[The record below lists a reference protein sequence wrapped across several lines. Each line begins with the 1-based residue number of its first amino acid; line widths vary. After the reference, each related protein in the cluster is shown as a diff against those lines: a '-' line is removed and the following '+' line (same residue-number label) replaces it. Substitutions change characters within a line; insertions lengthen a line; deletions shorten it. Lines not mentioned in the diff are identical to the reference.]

1 MKGDFSRFTF
11 DPTKHYRS
19 VYMQQ
24 GRVQLDADWNEQID
38 ILNHYLE
45 SHLRDILGPSAAPR
59 ASAGF
64 KITMVESHVEEQ
76 KTMLLSHGTP
86 GEAHKEEHHTQA
98 EHTASEQ
105 EADNKPSF
113 DFRISQGH
121 YYVDGIL
128 CENDEGV
135 LFSAQPGYPLAELPA
150 NLKEFAVVFLDV
162 WQHHITAFEQPS
174 LLETALGNLDT
185 TTRVQNLWQVK
196 VLPIGHHRELS
207 HSHEV
212 TYRDVVSLSEW
223 HELHNRQRRKVLL
236 SARHNP
242 HSTTLDNQLYRV
254 EIHSIEEHEHGHE
267 QHATFKWS
275 RENGSAVFDIANLE
289 QIKQPQTQGQGK
301 GKGKDEH
308 RELQLIV
315 TLGHLGRDITL
326 LHNRDWVEIVDEAL
340 VLDGRALPL
349 YQIIQAP
356 DATLR
361 QATLQGPYSAYL
373 ETLAKEA
380 SGKQQAQHL
389 LLRRWDHD
397 SRAGAPAVIPVRE
410 GEWQNLEH
418 GIQVRFSAEGTYDVG
433 DYWLIPSRTLSD
445 SIQWLVDEQGNPQEL
460 PPQGIYHHYCPLAL
474 LHLHEDGSW
483 KVAKDL
489 RHLYDALPLVSQL
502 AEKIRPPE
510 TDITEIIEIL
520 PDERPAARALYEEC
534 ASTSDEHLSEGDL
547 VSLVPG
553 PTLRVVRATRN
564 NAPLVFGVI
573 SGKRTV
579 NEETLYRVT
588 TYGRVRCKITEECQ
602 AGDLLTV
609 AEIDG
614 CATRTG
620 PAHRLFSPGT
630 TLGKALERY
639 DPDDDDK
646 VGIIEIMVSLH

>member
-45 SHLRDILGPSAAPR
+45 SHLLDLLGPSAGPR

-64 KITMVESHVEEQ
+64 KITMVERHVEEQ
-76 KTMLLSHGTP
+76 ETMLLPRVRDQKSEGGKAEP
-86 GEAHKEEHHTQA
+86 GDQA
-98 EHTASEQ
+98 EAGKDRGN
-105 EADNKPSF
+105 EAAF
-113 DFRISQGH
+113 DFRISHGH

-135 LFSAQPGYPLAELPA
+135 LFSEQPGYPRAEIPA
-150 NLKEFAVVFLDV
+150 NLKEFALVYLDV
-162 WQHHITAFEQPS
+162 WQHHITAFEQPAI
-174 LLETALGNLDT
+174 LETALGNLDT
-185 TTRVQNLWQVK
+185 TTRVQNLWQAK
-196 VLPIGHHRELS
+196 ILPIGHHRELS
-207 HSHEV
+207 HSHEAS
-212 TYRDVVSLSEW
+212 YRDIVSLSEW
-223 HELHNRQRRKVLL
+223 HELRNRQHRKPLM

-242 HSTTLDNQLYRV
+242 HSTRLDNQLYRV
-254 EIHSIEEHEHGHE
+254 EIHSVEEREHE

-275 RENGSAVFDIANLE
+275 RENGSIVFDIAHLE
-289 QIKQPQTQGQGK
+289 QVKQPQGQEHGK
-301 GKGKDEH
+301 GQKQDEH
-308 RELQLIV
+308 RNMQLTI

-340 VLDGRALPL
+340 VLDGLALPL
-349 YQIIQAP
+349 YQVMQAP

-361 QATLQGPYSAYL
+361 QVILQGPYSSYL
-373 ETLAKEA
+373 ETLTKE
-380 SGKQQAQHL
+380 STGKQQVQHL

-397 SRAGAPAVIPVRE
+397 SSTSAHGVMRVRE
-410 GEWQNLEH
+410 DEWQNLEY
-418 GIQVRFSAEGTYDVG
+418 GIQVRFNADGHYQVG

-445 SIQWLVDEQGNPQEL
+445 SIEWPVDEQGNPQER
-460 PPQGIYHHYCPLAL
+460 PPHGVYHHFCPLAL
-474 LHLHEDGSW
+474 LHLHEDGTW
-483 KVAKDL
+483 KVAKDV
-489 RHLYDALPLVSQL
+489 RQLYDALPLVSML

-534 ASTSDEHLSEGDL
+534 ASDERLSEGDL

-573 SGKRTV
+573 SGERMV
-579 NEETLYRVT
+579 NEERLYRVT
-588 TYGRVRCKITEECQ
+588 TYGRARCNITEECK

-609 AEIDG
+609 AEEIDG

-630 TLGKALERY
+630 TLGKALENY
-639 DPDDDDK
+639 DPADEDK
-646 VGIIEIMVSLH
+646 VGRIEIMVSLH

>member
-38 ILNHYLE
+38 IFNHYLE
-45 SHLRDILGPSAAPR
+45 SHLRDLLGPSAAPR

-76 KTMLLSHGTP
+76 KTMLLSHTAE
-86 GEAHKEEHHTQA
+86 GEAHKGEHHAQS
-98 EHTASEQ
+98 ERTASERGS
-105 EADNKPSF
+105 DNKPSF
-113 DFRISQGH
+113 DFRISHGH

-135 LFSAQPGYPLAELPA
+135 LFSTQPGYPFAELPT
-150 NLKEFAVVFLDV
+150 NLKEFAVVYLDV
-162 WQHHITAFEQPS
+162 WQHHITAFEQPE

-196 VLPIGHHRELS
+196 VLPLGHHRELS
-207 HSHEV
+207 HNHEV

-223 HELHNRQRRKVLL
+223 HELHNRQRRKALL

-242 HSTTLDNQLYRV
+242 HSTMLDNQLYRV
-254 EIHSIEEHEHGHE
+254 EIHAVEQHEHG
-267 QHATFKWS
+267 QHVTFKWS
-275 RENGSAVFDIANLE
+275 RENGSMVFDITQLE
-289 QIKQPQTQGQGK
+289 RIKQTQAQPQEQHKQR
-301 GKGKDEH
+301 DM
-308 RELQLIV
+308 QLIV

-326 LHNRDWVEIVDEAL
+326 LHNRDWVEIVDESL

-356 DATLR
+356 NATLR
-361 QATLQGPYSAYL
+361 QAILQGPYSEYL
-373 ETLAKEA
+373 ETLTKQ
-380 SGKQQAQHL
+380 SSQKQQAQHL

-397 SRAGAPAVIPVRE
+397 SSSDARAVIPVRQD
-410 GEWQNLEH
+410 EWQNLEH
-418 GIQVRFSAEGTYDVG
+418 GIQVRFSADGIYEVG

-445 SIQWLVDEQGNPQEL
+445 SIQWPVDEKGNPQEL
-460 PPQGIYHHYCPLAL
+460 PPHGVYHHYCPVAL
-474 LHLHEDGSW
+474 LHLHEDGTW

-489 RHLYDALPLVSQL
+489 RRLYDVLPLVSQL

-534 ASTSDEHLSEGDL
+534 ASDEQLREGDL

-553 PTLRVVRATRN
+553 PTLRVVRSTRN

-573 SGKRTV
+573 SGERTV

-588 TYGRVRCKITEECQ
+588 TYGRARCNITEECQ

-639 DPDDDDK
+639 DPEDDDK
-646 VGIIEIMVSLH
+646 VGMIEIMVSLH